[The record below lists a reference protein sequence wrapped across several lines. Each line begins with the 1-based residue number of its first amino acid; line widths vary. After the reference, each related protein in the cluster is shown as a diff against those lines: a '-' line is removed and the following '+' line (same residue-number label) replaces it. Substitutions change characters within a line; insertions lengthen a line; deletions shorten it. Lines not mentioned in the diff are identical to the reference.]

1 MSKLFDSAVDY
12 TFTENGALTFS
23 SSNSAVL
30 DLFSMGG
37 SLREA
42 DDDRIYK
49 LIDKAWRENPT
60 DTLATMLYLRDIRG
74 GQGEKK
80 VFRSLLTYVYGKVA
94 TSGYDFNKPYVQS
107 VMDELFEATIEVGSW
122 KDITSTLNPDQY
134 VFFVKKHMND
144 ESTLMFKYLPS
155 CGGGKDKQA
164 RKLAKL
170 LDMSPKQYRKWLTE
184 NRKKLNLVE
193 TKMCSNE
200 WDKIDYGKVPS
211 QATMLYRGSFYKH
224 DEARYREYIESLL
237 SNKESKGVKINTA
250 TLYPYQI
257 MDEINVYSGDDDI
270 NNKSLQAMWDNLK
283 DYTNGQDALVIADTS
298 GSMAGTPMNVATSLA
313 IYFAERNKG
322 LFKNEYITFSENP
335 AFIRFKDG
343 MSLLQK
349 KEQMLDGP
357 WGFNT
362 DLVKTFQLI
371 LTTAEDN
378 NLSAEDMP
386 KVLYI
391 ISDMEFDCAVGAG
404 YQGSRVVL
412 STTFKTIQNMFKDS
426 KYEMPTIVFWNVDSR
441 QENVPVKKNEHGVVL
456 VSGCSPS
463 TFEMVISR
471 DMNPEK
477 FMYEVIHKDRYL
489 DFAKRINEKFENF
502 C

>member
-12 TFTENGALTFS
+12 TFTENGALTYS

-30 DLFSMGG
+30 NLFSMGG
-37 SLREA
+37 GLRDA
-42 DDDRIYK
+42 DEDRIYK
-49 LIDKAWRENPT
+49 LIDKAWKENPT

-74 GQGEKK
+74 GQGEKR
-80 VFRSLLTYVYGKVA
+80 VYRSMLTYIYGKVA
-94 TSGYDFNKPYVQS
+94 TRGYDFNKPYVQS

-144 ESTLMFKYLPS
+144 ESTLMYKYLPS

-170 LDMSPKQYRKWLTE
+170 LGMTPKQYRKWLTE

-193 TKMCSNE
+193 SKMCANE
-200 WDKIDYGKVPS
+200 WDRIEYGKVPS
-211 QATMLYRGSFYKH
+211 QATMLYRGAFYKH
-224 DEARYREYIESLL
+224 DEARYKEYIESLL
-237 SNKESKGVKINTA
+237 SNKDSKEVKINTA

-257 MDEINVYSGDDDI
+257 MGRVNCWEGESI

-298 GSMAGTPMNVATSLA
+298 GSMTGTPMDVATSLA

-335 AFIRFKDG
+335 AFIRFNEGDN
-343 MSLLQK
+343 LIK
-349 KEQMLDGP
+349 KKAQMIDGP

-362 DLVKTFQLI
+362 DLVKTFQMI

-391 ISDMEFDCAVGAG
+391 ISDMEFDCAMGSG
-404 YQGSRVVL
+404 YDNSKSVL
-412 STTFKTIQNMFKDS
+412 STTFKTIQKMFKES
-426 KYEMPTIVFWNVDSR
+426 KYEMPTIVFWNVNSR
-441 QENVPVKKNEHGVVL
+441 HDNVPVKKNEFGVVL

-471 DMNPEK
+471 DINPEK
-477 FMYEVIHKDRYL
+477 FMYEVIHRDRYL
-489 DFAKRINEKFENF
+489 DFAKKINEKFENF